1 MPYARISMLK
11 GKPADYRRALSDSL
25 YRAMVESFNVP
36 KNDLFQIFHQL
47 DRDELVF
54 DRHYMGGPRSDDFVH
69 IDITTGKP
77 RSREMKLAFYR
88 RAVELLAESP
98 GIAPKDVMIVISTSQ
113 SEDWSFAD
121 GTAGMLETNP

>member
-11 GKPADYRRALSDSL
+11 GKPAEYRRALSDSL
-25 YRAMVESFNVP
+25 YRAMVDAFNVP
-36 KNDLFQIFHQL
+36 ENDLFQIFHQL
-47 DRDELVF
+47 DRDELLF

-98 GIAPKDVMIVISTSQ
+98 GIEPKDVMIVISTSQ
-113 SEDWSFAD
+113 PEDWSFAD

>member
-11 GKPADYRRALSDSL
+11 GKPAEYRRALSDSV

-36 KNDLFQIFHQL
+36 ENDLFQIFHQL

-69 IDITTGKP
+69 IAITTGKP
-77 RSREMKLAFYR
+77 RTREMKLAFYR
-88 RAVELLAESP
+88 RTVELLAESP
-98 GIAPKDVMIVISTSQ
+98 GIQPRDVMIVLSTSL

-121 GTAGMLETNP
+121 GVAGMLEAKP